1 MRQRRR
7 RSNVAGRIS
16 GVRKER
22 TRLILWRASCFQ
34 DDIGKV
40 RLCSQV
46 STIVS
51 PGADKLD
58 HVQALGAVTAV
69 IHSLLAFSGHVG
81 S

>member
-1 MRQRRR
+1 MSQE
-7 RSNVAGRIS
+7 GLC

-46 STIVS
+46 STTVS

-58 HVQALGAVTAV
+58 HLQALGPV
-69 IHSLLAFSGHVG
+69 IHSIVG
-81 S
+81 NKS